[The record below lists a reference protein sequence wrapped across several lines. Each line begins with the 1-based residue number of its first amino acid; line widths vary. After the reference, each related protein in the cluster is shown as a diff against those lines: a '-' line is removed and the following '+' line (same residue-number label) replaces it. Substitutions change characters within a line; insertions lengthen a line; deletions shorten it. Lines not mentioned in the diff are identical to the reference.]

1 MSNLENNT
9 ENLEKLQNT
18 VINLSWASE
27 EFKKQLLA
35 NPENYLREYGAPIP
49 ENIKVSIK
57 EVEAATPVSFDGTT
71 VTLYIP
77 AKPDYQDVQL
87 SEKELEVV
95 SGGAEASIRSV
106 ICSYSW
112 CGDIII
118 NL

>member
-1 MSNLENNT
+1 MSTLENYRENLEN
-9 ENLEKLQNT
+9 LQNT
-18 VINLSWASE
+18 VINLSWSSDS
-27 EFKKQLLA
+27 FKKQLLA

-57 EVEAATPVSFDGTT
+57 EVETATPVGLDGNT

-106 ICSYSW
+106 ICSYSM